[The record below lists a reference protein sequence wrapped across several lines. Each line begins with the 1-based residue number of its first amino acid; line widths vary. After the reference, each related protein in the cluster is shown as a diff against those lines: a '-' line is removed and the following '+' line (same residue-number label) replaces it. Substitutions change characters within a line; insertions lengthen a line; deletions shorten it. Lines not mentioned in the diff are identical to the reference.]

1 MTTLY
6 ETIFIRRQVRKYVNI
21 PLLEG
26 IPESIER
33 CAVQAEH
40 LAGQHGTFKIVP
52 AVEVSV
58 NHGASHFLLGYCDDT
73 FAAYANVGF
82 VLQKA
87 DLYAQSIGLGSGWFM
102 DIKPISNAERF
113 CIALAIGKTEIPI
126 RKGET
131 DFKRK
136 PLAAICDKD
145 SLTAQ
150 AVRLAPSSMN
160 SQPWKLEQTPGMAVI
175 RDAGRGISRLILKNK
190 LNKIDI
196 GIATRHAV
204 LALEH
209 QGKEIEAIIP
219 KTENDSFS
227 IEILYQ

>member
-6 ETIFIRRQVRKYVNI
+6 ETIFIRRQVRKYANI
-21 PLLEG
+21 PLGDG

-33 CAVQAEH
+33 CAVQAEQ

-175 RDAGRGISRLILKNK
+175 RDAGHGISRLILKNK